1 MKIRYLGHS
10 CFLMEEKSRFV
21 TDPYTKVGYEMPRVS
36 ADFITC
42 SHAHFDHDY
51 FAGVTGVKKIIDGEG
66 EFEAGGVRI
75 AGKKF
80 FHDASRGARR
90 GTTIAYSFYFGD
102 TRVCHLGDLGEPFSQ
117 ENAAK
122 IGRPDIL
129 MIPVG
134 GTYTID
140 AAEAK
145 KYIDAISPDIVIP
158 MHYRTQKCT
167 LDIAPL
173 SEFLAISGRETVVF
187 GALDTADLDKY
198 KGKIIVME
206 VRENE

>member
-145 KYIDAISPDIVIP
+145 KYIGAISPDIVIP

-173 SEFLAISGRETVVF
+173 SEFLAISGRETVVL